1 MEPGEAFV
9 EAFHDACFNGDL
21 LKTQNALYSGR
32 LTAEDVSEGLH
43 IATGEAHTDIVA
55 ALFDSGAQMTADSSS
70 FLIGDDG
77 QQHPG
82 IIRYYLNHGLDPNC
96 NVSNGEPLLRFMK
109 NPACAEEL
117 LSRGADPNRKGP
129 KGVSPLACALG
140 NISEEDTSLFET
152 LLAHGAR
159 LESTLFFYAI
169 RPGESLGEFKTKLLL
184 AKDLDPNTTS
194 PEWGT
199 PLHRAVYLAERGIVK
214 VLLDA
219 GADKTARSDCRQFRD
234 QTPAEVAERTIQR
247 YPKSPDLRASLETIL
262 ELLQSEYH

>member
-1 MEPGEAFV
+1 MAPGEAFF
-9 EAFHDACFNGDL
+9 EAFYDACFDGDL
-21 LKTQNALYSGR
+21 LKTQEALDSGR
-32 LTAEDVSEGLH
+32 LTAEDLSEGLNL
-43 IATGEAHTDIVA
+43 ATGEARADIVA
-55 ALFDSGAQMTADSSS
+55 ALFDAGAQITADSSS

-77 QQHPG
+77 QQHPS
-82 IIRYYLNHGLDPNC
+82 IILHYLNYGLDPNC

-109 NPACAEEL
+109 DTACAEEL
-117 LSRGADPNRKGP
+117 LSRGADPNRSGP

-159 LESTLFFYAI
+159 LESTLLFYAI

-184 AKDLDPNTTS
+184 AKGLDPNTTS

-247 YPKSPDLRASLETIL
+247 YPNSPDLLASLETIL
-262 ELLQSEYH
+262 ELLQSQ